1 MPIHEGEDEIFYI
14 TGKHLSPFHLEC
26 TGFVIEWENYL
37 VVVYL
42 IFDE

>member
-1 MPIHEGEDEIFYI
+1 MPIHEGEDEKFYR

-26 TGFVIEWENYL
+26 TGFVIEWESYL

-42 IFDE
+42 TFDE